1 MTNLKYLKELIE
13 TKSFDTKNN
22 EKIVEYLMKSFGTC
36 SKEIIKINNN
46 LNDKNNLL
54 IGLNC
59 NLKNLNDA
67 IILSGHMDT
76 VIADESSYKTN
87 PYSATIIE
95 DNLFGL
101 GSIDM
106 KSFFATI
113 LNNIKELKNLN
124 SPHRNSNYF

>member
-113 LNNIKELKNLN
+113 LNNTKELKNLN